1 MPLEVDG
8 SHLIAIIAQSIVYGI
23 SLPLFATTIWA
34 LKGSQHASRIWYPA
48 AFALFALS
56 TAHVVVDARNT
67 YIGLVG
73 HSGEAI
79 LYFSDI
85 TREKA
90 KNTIN
95 LLETALADAILIYRC
110 WVLYRSWLIIAFP
123 CVCWVGTVISGS
135 FSLWA
140 TIRLSR
146 VSVDDVV
153 AQKYSIA
160 WITAFYSTTL
170 ATTFISTG
178 LLARKLWIVH
188 ANSHHFNNSSA
199 TSHGRT
205 SVWPVLL
212 VVVECGALYAIA
224 NIAMLTVFSVAT
236 VPATYILVDFIGQL
250 IPLTFYLIIVCAA
263 LQRLEHGVRGG
274 GRSRSTTSALSVSRM
289 RFGDTQSYPP
299 PPVEIHIDRLRTGG
313 TGSSATRVSERTHE
327 DEWAAEDKP

>member
-8 SHLIAIIAQSIVYGI
+8 SHLIAIISQSIVYGI

-56 TAHVVVDARNT
+56 TAHVVVDSRNT
-67 YIGLVG
+67 YIGLIG
-73 HSGEAI
+73 NAGEAKV
-79 LYFSDI
+79 YFSDI

-110 WVLYRSWLIIAFP
+110 WVLYRNWWIIAFP

-135 FSLWA
+135 FSLWS
-140 TIRLSR
+140 TIRLAS
-146 VSVDDVV
+146 VSVEDVV
-153 AQKYSIA
+153 AQQYSIA

-188 ANSHHFNNSSA
+188 SNSFNFSNSSSS
-199 TSHGRT
+199 TDGRT
-205 SVWPVLL
+205 SVWPILL
-212 VVVECGALYAIA
+212 VVIECGALYAIA
-224 NIAMLTVFSVAT
+224 NIAMITVFTVAT

-263 LQRLEHGVRGG
+263 LQRIEKGVRGG
-274 GRSRSTTSALSVSRM
+274 RARTTTTGFAVSGM
-289 RFGDTQSYPP
+289 RFGGTTSYPP
-299 PPVEIHIDRLRTGG
+299 HSVEIHIDRLATEG
-313 TGSSATRVSERTHE
+313 TGSSATRISERSQR
-327 DEWAAEDKP
+327 DEWGESDKP

>member
-8 SHLIAIIAQSIVYGI
+8 SHLIAIISQSIVYGI

-56 TAHVVVDARNT
+56 TAHVVVDSRNT
-67 YIGLVG
+67 YIGLIG
-73 HSGEAI
+73 NAGEAKV
-79 LYFSDI
+79 YFSDI

-110 WVLYRSWLIIAFP
+110 WVLYRNWWIIAFP

-140 TIRLSR
+140 TIRLAS
-146 VSVDDVV
+146 VSVEDVV
-153 AQKYSIA
+153 AQQYSIA

-188 ANSHHFNNSSA
+188 SYNFSNSSSS
-199 TSHGRT
+199 TDGRT
-205 SVWPVLL
+205 SVWPILL

-224 NIAMLTVFSVAT
+224 NIAMITVFTVAT

-263 LQRLEHGVRGG
+263 LQRIEKGVRGG
-274 GRSRSTTSALSVSRM
+274 RARTTTTGFAVSGM
-289 RFGDTQSYPP
+289 RFGGTTSYPP
-299 PPVEIHIDRLRTGG
+299 HSVEIHIDRLATEG
-313 TGSSATRVSERTHE
+313 TGSSATRISERSQRDDWGE
-327 DEWAAEDKP
+327 SDKP